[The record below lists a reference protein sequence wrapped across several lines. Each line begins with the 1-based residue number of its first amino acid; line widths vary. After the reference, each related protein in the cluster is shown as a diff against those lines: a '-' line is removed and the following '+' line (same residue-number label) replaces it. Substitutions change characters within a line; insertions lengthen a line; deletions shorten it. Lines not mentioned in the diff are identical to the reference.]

1 MSLILARNCKVR
13 LTLNCHCAKCP
24 VSSHILRDWIFPNTI
39 YKYLFLNQQWQCY
52 LWQLSSQQL
61 SFTHPH
67 TYTRVPTVCM
77 CTLICIKSD
86 LSLLFSYPSHL
97 RTLEA
102 DIKGQILPPI
112 FRLTSETLPVT
123 LWHSRGL
130 VVLWSE
136 TCDVQGRQDQKQGI
150 TAPGKGMLLDF

>member
-1 MSLILARNCKVR
+1 MKEVLSRIPCNHKHWACLAVEPKASFNCTVFPLLISNGR
-13 LTLNCHCAKCP
+13 H
-24 VSSHILRDWIFPNTI
+24 
-39 YKYLFLNQQWQCY
+39 
-52 LWQLSSQQL
+52 
-61 SFTHPH
+61 
-67 TYTRVPTVCM
+67 
-77 CTLICIKSD
+77 
-86 LSLLFSYPSHL
+86 SHL

-112 FRLTSETLPVT
+112 FRLTSETLMVT

-136 TCDVQGRQDQKQGI
+136 TCNVQGRQDQKQGI